1 MNART
6 VVALLLALAALFGCA
21 TATYTDAPPALG
33 GMYSKYAYL
42 GYPGEMRR
50 IEDVGIVTTDG
61 SITILAVDGQSVAEL
76 KAFKSAGRSA
86 SGRYQLHLLP
96 GMHALVL
103 SVGEARGAS
112 AKAWTTSHLTKI
124 ISISKGQV
132 VHLTLSE
139 SGNTWNAK
147 ATDGRAALD
156 SITSDFRELTKKK

>member
-33 GMYSKYAYL
+33 GLYSKYAYL

-50 IEDVGIVTTDG
+50 IEDVGVVTTDG

-103 SVGEARGAS
+103 GVGEARGANT
-112 AKAWTTSHLTKI
+112 KAWTTSHATKML
-124 ISISKGQV
+124 SINKGQV

-139 SGNTWNAK
+139 SGNTWSAK
-147 ATDGRAALD
+147 TSDGRAALD
-156 SITSDFRELTKKK
+156 SIVSDFRELTRKR

>member
-1 MNART
+1 MNAKT
-6 VVALLLALAALFGCA
+6 LLALLLAPAVLFGCA
-21 TATYTDAPPALG
+21 TSNYTDAPPTLG

-42 GYPGEMRR
+42 GYAGEMRR

-61 SITILAVDGQSVAEL
+61 SIMILAVDGQSVSEL

-103 SVGEARGAS
+103 GVGEARGANT
-112 AKAWTTSHLTKI
+112 KAWTTSHATKML
-124 ISISKGQV
+124 SINKGQV

-139 SGNTWNAK
+139 SGNTWSAK
-147 ATDGRAALD
+147 TSDGRAALD
-156 SITSDFRELTKKK
+156 SIVSDFRELTRKR